1 MPSTAMARL
10 ALALGLHEL
19 VAIDEALEVRLQT
32 RYHLLQKLLASDPL
46 SVFQIVPLATSGANG
61 RFTITA
67 RGHLSVRLAGGTNDL
82 ELRAHGKQ
90 H

>member
-1 MPSTAMARL
+1 MPARGMARL
-10 ALALGLHEL
+10 TLTRELHEL
-19 VAIDEALEVRLQT
+19 VAIDEALEVRLKT
-32 RYHLLQKLLASDPL
+32 RYHLLQKMLASNPL

-67 RGHLSVRLAGGTNDL
+67 RSHLSVRLAGGTDDL

-90 H
+90 Q

>member
-1 MPSTAMARL
+1 MARL
-10 ALALGLHEL
+10 ALAGELHEL
-19 VAIDEALEVRLQT
+19 VAIDDALEVRLQT

-46 SVFQIVPLATSGANG
+46 SVFQIVPLAASGANG

-67 RGHLSVRLAGGTNDL
+67 RSDLSVRLAGGTDDL